1 MDFGAHL
8 NAQGFEA
15 IQARSLPATA
25 SKRAPPAVRVLFQH
39 ESSSGPTEILNP
51 KLVYMPE
58 FKTEP
63 ALFSA
68 LDGVDLRL
76 ARAFARLAAYSSRN
90 DQGTVESF
98 CGDEVQY
105 GALTSSE
112 MYQAKLGVL
121 AETDKMLESHGKRGY
136 SSDEVKALRAS
147 MPPRD
152 TYYVYFDVDWN
163 LADGQELPDA
173 VTINY
178 RDPKESLSG
187 YRGVKLSLEYAKA
200 GDGEPFAWIREVS
213 FLPAEQG
220 VTPAR

>member
-1 MDFGAHL
+1 MDFGARL
-8 NAQGFEA
+8 NARGFEA
-15 IQARSLPATA
+15 IRARILPATT
-25 SKRAPPAVRVLFQH
+25 SKSGHPAVRVLFQD
-39 ESSSGPTEILNP
+39 ESGSGPTEILNP

-58 FKTEP
+58 FKIEP

-76 ARAFARLAAYSSRN
+76 ARAFARFAAYSSRN
-90 DQGTVESF
+90 EQGTVESF
-98 CGDEVQY
+98 CGDEVEY

-112 MYQAKLGVL
+112 MYKVKLGVL
-121 AETDKMLESHGKRGY
+121 AETEKMLESHGKRGY

-152 TYYVYFDVDWN
+152 TFYVYFDVDWD

-173 VTINY
+173 VSIKY

-200 GDGEPFAWIREVS
+200 GNGEPFSWIREVT